1 MTVTYTAE
9 VATCRGFGCFLKLLS
24 RWRGSIYKLVW
35 LDLIAFLFLYYLLS
49 IVYRFCLDE
58 YQKTIFE
65 GVAKYCYSY
74 SDLIPLS
81 FVLGFYVSIVMTR
94 WWNQYTS
101 IPWPDPI
108 AVFVSSNVHGQDE
121 RGRVMRRTIMRY
133 VCLCLTMVLINV
145 SPRVKKRFPDLTHL
159 VDAGLLNDN
168 EKAIIESMNK
178 GFPRHSKHWLP
189 IVWAASI
196 ITRARKEGRIRDDFA
211 VKTIIDELNKF
222 RGQCG
227 LLISYDT
234 ISVPL
239 VYTQVV
245 TLAVYSFFLCS
256 VMGQQWTEDKQAFQK
271 IDIYF
276 PVFTTLQFF
285 FYMGWLKVAESLI
298 NPFGEDDDDFE
309 VNWMVDRNLQVSYLI
324 VDEMHHDHPELIKD
338 QYWDEVFPN
347 ELPYTVA
354 SERFREEHPEPSTAK
369 IEVSNK
375 AAMPTTLSSVRIDEM
390 ADDASGIHFTAGN
403 GKVRHGSSP
412 SLASLS
418 GTLSRVNTVASA
430 LKRFLSRDER
440 PGSTTPVDDGTQKMR
455 FPGSASSASLTGNL
469 IMKPPGSLR
478 ITDQVIEEVDEQATI
493 TSHRANDQ
501 VRPNLHDIFLPGLA
515 SASNAAHSQPMD
527 IPPRPTSY
535 MRTQST
541 YEPTLFPPGG
551 VEALLSTSAP
561 TNGSPRMVQT
571 VPNSPADP
579 SSTKSLFDRQ
589 VNTEKGSREQV
600 DDMDTKSTTDAPG
613 VEDEGDDFDKLKAA
627 REKERMQRQ
636 QQKLART
643 ISTAPGIDG
652 GPTVVP
658 VVAAAIIP
666 TTVVPAPAPAV
677 ATAPVATTAAAA
689 PAALPVRS
697 LSTIS
702 SGEDLS
708 TNDPDAS
715 VEAPTTST
723 AKTSPDNEG

>member
-9 VATCRGFGCFLKLLS
+9 VATCRGFGCFLKLLR

-35 LDLIAFLFLYYLLS
+35 LDLIAFLFLYYVLS
-49 IVYRFCLDE
+49 IVYRFVLNE
-58 YQKTIFE
+58 NQKQIFE

-108 AVFVSSNVHGQDE
+108 AVFVSANVHGQDE

-145 SPRVKKRFPDLTHL
+145 SPRVKKRFPELTHL

-256 VMGQQWTEDKQAFQK
+256 VMGQQWTQDKEAFQK
-271 IDIYF
+271 IDLYF

-338 QYWDEVFPN
+338 QYWEEVFPN

-430 LKRFLSRDER
+430 LKRFLSREER
-440 PGSTTPVDDGTQKMR
+440 PGSTTPVDEISQKNR

-469 IMKPPGSLR
+469 IMKPPGSIR
-478 ITDQVIEEVDEQATI
+478 ITDQVIEEVDEQTTI
-493 TSHRANDQ
+493 TSQRANDQ
-501 VRPNLHDIFLPGLA
+501 VRPNVRDIFLQDLNNQSS
-515 SASNAAHSQPMD
+515 SAAQRSVPMD
-527 IPPRPTSY
+527 IPPRPASY

-571 VPNSPADP
+571 VPNSPVADP
-579 SSTKSLFDRQ
+579 SSTKSLFDQ
-589 VNTEKGSREQV
+589 QINQEKGSCETV
-600 DDMDTKSTTDAPG
+600 DDMEIKSTTDAPG
-613 VEDEGDDFDKLKAA
+613 GDDEGDDFDKLKAA

-643 ISTAPGIDG
+643 ISAAPGVDG

-666 TTVVPAPAPAV
+666 TAVMQQPAPQPPLSNVPSGADLLTSNAAV
-677 ATAPVATTAAAA
+677 N
-689 PAALPVRS
+689 
-697 LSTIS
+697 
-702 SGEDLS
+702 
-708 TNDPDAS
+708 TN
-715 VEAPTTST
+715 VEPLTTST
-723 AKTSPDNEG
+723 AKTSPDGEVQEANK

>member
-9 VATCRGFGCFLKLLS
+9 VATCRGFGCFLKLLR

-35 LDLIAFLFLYYLLS
+35 LDLIAFLFLYYVLS
-49 IVYRFCLDE
+49 IVYRFVLNE
-58 YQKTIFE
+58 YQKQVFE
-65 GVAKYCYSY
+65 GVAKYCYNY

-108 AVFVSSNVHGQDE
+108 AVFVSANVHGQDE

-145 SPRVKKRFPDLTHL
+145 SPRVKKRFPGLTHL

-168 EKAIIESMNK
+168 EKSIIESMNK

-196 ITRARKEGRIRDDFA
+196 VTRARKEGRIRDDFA

-256 VMGQQWTEDKQAFQK
+256 VMGQQWTEDKEAFQK
-271 IDIYF
+271 IDLYF

-403 GKVRHGSSP
+403 GKVRQGSSP

-430 LKRFLSRDER
+430 LKRFLSREER
-440 PGSTTPVDDGTQKMR
+440 PGSTTPVDEGTQKNR

-469 IMKPPGSLR
+469 IMKPPGSVR

-493 TSHRANDQ
+493 TSQRANEQ
-501 VRPNLHDIFLPGLA
+501 ARPNVRDIFLQDLNNQGSSVA
-515 SASNAAHSQPMD
+515 SSVPQRSNPMD

-541 YEPTLFPPGG
+541 YEPMLFPPGG
-551 VEALLSTSAP
+551 VEALLSSSAP
-561 TNGSPRMVQT
+561 TNGSPLISQT
-571 VPNSPADP
+571 VPNTPVGDP
-579 SSTKSLFDRQ
+579 SSTKSLFDQ
-589 VNTEKGSREQV
+589 QLNALKDSRETV
-600 DDMDTKSTTDAPG
+600 DDMEIKSTTDAPG
-613 VEDEGDDFDKLKAA
+613 AEDEGDDFDKLKAT
-627 REKERMQRQ
+627 REKERFQRQ
-636 QQKLART
+636 QQKMART
-643 ISTAPGIDG
+643 ISTAPGVEG

-666 TTVVPAPAPAV
+666 ATVMPTPAAPAPAPAQPPSDV
-677 ATAPVATTAAAA
+677 PASADQLTNNAANASAEPLTTSAATA
-689 PAALPVRS
+689 S
-697 LSTIS
+697 
-702 SGEDLS
+702 
-708 TNDPDAS
+708 PDAK
-715 VEAPTTST
+715 EANT
-723 AKTSPDNEG
+723 